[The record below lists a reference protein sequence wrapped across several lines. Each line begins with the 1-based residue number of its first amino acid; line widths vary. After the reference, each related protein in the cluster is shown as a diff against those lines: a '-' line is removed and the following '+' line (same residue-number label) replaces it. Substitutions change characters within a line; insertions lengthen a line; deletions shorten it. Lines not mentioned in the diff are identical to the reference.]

1 MVTKL
6 KKLQSQLT
14 ASRLQAAGGEY
25 IQRNFCKKSFAFIRV
40 DSWLKRSGVS
50 GSMKCDRNSFSLQQ
64 KNA

>member
-40 DSWLKRSGVS
+40 YS
-50 GSMKCDRNSFSLQQ
+50 C
-64 KNA
+64 